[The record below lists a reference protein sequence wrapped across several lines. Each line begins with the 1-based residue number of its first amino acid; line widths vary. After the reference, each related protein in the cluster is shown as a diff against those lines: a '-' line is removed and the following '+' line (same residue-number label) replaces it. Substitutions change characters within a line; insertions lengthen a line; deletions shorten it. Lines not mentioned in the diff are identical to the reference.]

1 MSKHVATTRRK
12 RKPMWPLLLLAL
24 IAVVFA
30 VWALVS
36 ALKGGGEGADGRSPS
51 SQGGEV
57 QPGQDQAGGSDSEP
71 KTEEDLAAQR
81 QALLD
86 EAALLARG
94 YFYDEAITALQ
105 NAGELKNEEVDAEIA
120 RIQALKDGL
129 VKYEGQPYHVF
140 FHSLIIYPELAFD
153 DKGHPAEGYNMWMTT
168 VDEFKAMLP
177 LFLENNFVLYDI
189 TELLEFD
196 ETGKAKAKDIYL
208 PAGKK
213 PLVISID
220 DVSYYDYMMP
230 DGFATRLVINSAGD
244 VVTEVKAPD
253 GTVSQTYDGDVMPIV
268 DQFVKEHPEFS
279 WRGAKG
285 VVAPTGYQGAFGYR
299 ITDPDWFTEEEF
311 KKLCDDVKAISARLR
326 ETGWQI
332 ACHSYTHNS
341 FWRGDMS
348 LAQVKDDLE
357 RWKSLMTP
365 YVGETNILI
374 TPFGG
379 RFDAGGDVYNY
390 IVKELGFTIVCPVG
404 AGMTTTYQSDGM
416 TQDRLNLDGYTMI
429 KHPERISKHFFDPTP
444 IIDPARPP
452 LD

>member
-1 MSKHVATTRRK
+1 MSKHVMRK
-12 RKPMWPLLLLAL
+12 NKQGKKPMWILFLLAL
-24 IAVVFA
+24 TAFGFS
-30 VWALVS
+30 VWAVFS
-36 ALKGGGEGADGRSPS
+36 ALGSGDGHPKPPSGQDGQQGGQEEPPKTGGELS
-51 SQGGEV
+51 
-57 QPGQDQAGGSDSEP
+57 
-71 KTEEDLAAQR
+71 AAR
-81 QALLD
+81 QELLD
-86 EAALLARG
+86 EVALLARG
-94 YFYDEAITALQ
+94 YFYDEAIAALEQ
-105 NAGELKNEEVDAEIA
+105 AGELRGDETDAELA

-177 LFLENNFVLYDI
+177 LFLQNDFVLYDI
-189 TELLEFD
+189 TELVEFD
-196 ETGKAKAKDIYL
+196 AAGNAKPKDIYL

-213 PLVISID
+213 PLIISID
-220 DVSYYDYMMP
+220 DVSYYDYMLP
-230 DGFATRLVINSAGD
+230 DGFATRLVINDAGD

-279 WRGAKG
+279 FRGAKG

-299 ITDPDWFTEEEF
+299 ITDPDWFTEAEF
-311 KKLCDDVKAISARLR
+311 KKLCDDTRAIAARLR

-332 ACHSYTHNS
+332 GCHSYTHNS
-341 FWRGDMS
+341 FWRGDMT
-348 LAQVKDDLE
+348 LEQVKNDLE

-379 RFDAGGDVYNY
+379 RFGTEGAVYDY

-404 AGMTTTYQSDGM
+404 AGMATTYQQHGM
-416 TQDRLNLDGYTMI
+416 MQDRLNLDGYTMI
-429 KHPERISKHFFDPTP
+429 KHPERVSKYFFDPAP